1 MKFGMELYAYFLALS
16 CGCIPDNAPDTAII
30 QDTAFT
36 FSKVAEHGHTGA
48 MFGCAMDLF
57 RLVPEVVAISRRARA
72 IHQRHVNDSPDSA
85 GALASRIATLLT
97 IVSLWEPPEQIDA
110 AFDISGRIF
119 KVSVSALLIEADCRC
134 ADIADYDSPSH
145 HFQETL
151 NAQMDS
157 LVAEFVALL
166 SKLPPQSSIATTMCW
181 SIAVMGSYAMHWRH
195 RDIIRNFL
203 TSMEATFSFKNMTRT
218 RLLLESIWSKYS
230 SAEREYPIEIAEAM
244 RENGQQFLLG

>member
-16 CGCIPDNAPDTAII
+16 CGCIPDNTPDTAII
-30 QDTAFT
+30 QDTAVT

-48 MFGCAMDLF
+48 MFGCAIDLF

-72 IHQRHVNDSPDSA
+72 IHQRHVNDSADSA
-85 GALASRIATLLT
+85 GVLASRIATLLT
-97 IVSLWEPPEQIDA
+97 IVSLWEPPEQTHA

-119 KVSVSALLIEADCRC
+119 KVSLSALLVEADCRC
-134 ADIADYDSPSH
+134 ANVADCESPTY

-151 NAQMDS
+151 RAQMDS
-157 LVAEFVALL
+157 LVADFVSLL
-166 SKLPPQSSIATTMCW
+166 TKLPPQSSIATTMCW
-181 SIAVMGSYAMHWRH
+181 SIAVMGSYATDSRH
-195 RDIIRNFL
+195 RDVIRNFL
-203 TSMEATFSFKNMTRT
+203 TSMETTFSFQNMTRT
-218 RLLLESIWSKYS
+218 RLLLESIWSTYS